1 MKVTLDDKEEAVQ
14 EKLDIS
20 LRKCK
25 NTTKILDSGCA
36 SCKLYPLDG
45 VELALSAAWDLVM
58 GVLNINDLKT
68 GMVLAQSAKN
78 KHGVVILGKGN
89 VLTEKHIHSF
99 KAWGITGVNIKD
111 IDGDQVIK
119 QEMEALPND
128 IVESIEKE
136 LR

>member
-1 MKVTLDDKEEAVQ
+1 
-14 EKLDIS
+14 
-20 LRKCK
+20 
-25 NTTKILDSGCA
+25 
-36 SCKLYPLDG
+36 
-45 VELALSAAWDLVM
+45 M

-136 LR
+136 LDKLFPPFEANPVMEEIYKIVKKVNLRQAANQTNGVTDEIKKN